1 MLTTPLSATLL
12 ELAAAGA
19 GPLPMHALVDLDR
32 TDWRSAL
39 RDLEGL
45 GASSGRAIAL
55 GVGAAAAVL
64 GARHAAA
71 ARHFG
76 MTARIARPPPTATS
90 KEPLAMSHPERR
102 PGGGMSRRS
111 REQRAYYLTL
121 ATGGLAVAA
130 VVVLVLTIVGIT
142 NFGLF
147 LLLAVLAAIAGFLLR
162 RTLNP

>member
-1 MLTTPLSATLL
+1 
-12 ELAAAGA
+12 
-19 GPLPMHALVDLDR
+19 
-32 TDWRSAL
+32 
-39 RDLEGL
+39 
-45 GASSGRAIAL
+45 
-55 GVGAAAAVL
+55 
-64 GARHAAA
+64 
-71 ARHFG
+71 
-76 MTARIARPPPTATS
+76 
-90 KEPLAMSHPERR
+90 MSHSERR